1 MSPPGRESTLQQ
13 HARRVARQATNT
25 LSMAALAPP
34 SSGRHRRSVS
44 ANAALTLAQNVSMF
58 AAGDGQ
64 SLGVR
69 NYLDS
74 LSRGAGGRVEAAC
87 VARRRTHSGPGSTRG
102 SLTYHTQ
109 RASGHSVPPMH
120 AVSESA
126 ERRRARGS
134 QGSFSGSHS
143 IPSRSSL
150 EPGAHGPQR
159 TSAQSNTL
167 SHASATS
174 SASRTPLS
182 SRVAYLTPIRTP
194 SRNPPSRLAPVHRG
208 VPGDGGVHARAR
220 RQRVPHR
227 AAPSTSPR
235 KPLLPVGE
243 QDDASEQWHSGAAA
257 NAHAR
262 HQKREAR
269 EAEGAAAALTGA
281 RSRIPSS
288 ESQESGSAQSWPQ
301 QQQHT
306 FDSSTQAEPR
316 RASNVL
322 MTALM
327 HDARSPVL
335 SAGMASGGS
344 SPNSLTQYLMHH
356 RVRTSTSSSAM
367 VMMPAARPPNA
378 APASHTTQNWSLDSS
393 SVLDMDQ
400 SVTSD

>member
-120 AVSESA
+120 AVSESG
-126 ERRRARGS
+126 ERKRARGS
-134 QGSFSGSHS
+134 QGNSSGSHS

-150 EPGAHGPQR
+150 GPGAHGPQR
-159 TSAQSNTL
+159 ASAQSNTL

-194 SRNPPSRLAPVHRG
+194 SRNPPSRLAPVNRG
-208 VPGDGGVHARAR
+208 MPGDGGVHARAR

-243 QDDASEQWHSGAAA
+243 QDDASEQWHSGAVASS
-257 NAHAR
+257 HAR
-262 HQKREAR
+262 QQKGEAR
-269 EAEGAAAALTGA
+269 EADGAAAALTGA
-281 RSRIPSS
+281 RSRIPSA
-288 ESQESGSAQSWPQ
+288 ESQESGSAQSWP

-378 APASHTTQNWSLDSS
+378 APASHTAQNWSLDSS